1 MHCVLAAC
9 GALVHIV
16 SSLCT
21 ARAHRV
27 ITACAQHA
35 FSAYLVSKA
44 ASTISSASSSAGS
57 SSSSADPAS
66 KTLSTANLTYT
77 LVNFCDSDDV
87 CSEVCEAG
95 TALIKPWVA
104 RAITY
109 QRTLS
114 YVETLCYAELPATHN
129 RVITRDRGYGNR
141 DQLNAKLGASSS
153 ASYMRTSNWFLSLT
167 DQLDLGMRFLEL
179 DVNYFAS
186 SLCSAH

>member
-1 MHCVLAAC
+1 MADVADRI
-9 GALVHIV
+9 LVWCSTTTPCEMSPSAFMSL
-16 SSLCT
+16 SSH
-21 ARAHRV
+21 ASV
-27 ITACAQHA
+27 I
-35 FSAYLVSKA
+35 
-44 ASTISSASSSAGS
+44 SAG
-57 SSSSADPAS
+57 AF
-66 KTLSTANLTYT
+66 TTCT
-77 LVNFCDSDDV
+77 DDV